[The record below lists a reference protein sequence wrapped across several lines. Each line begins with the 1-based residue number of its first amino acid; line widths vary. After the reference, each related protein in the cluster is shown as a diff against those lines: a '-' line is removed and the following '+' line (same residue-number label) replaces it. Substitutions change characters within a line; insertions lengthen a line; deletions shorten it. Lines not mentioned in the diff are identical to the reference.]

1 MQISKTQQGGVAIY
15 DYEDFNSGLI
25 PQGLIETESAFTS
38 NGFNVRST
46 GYPGAYALDR
56 IDPNQYNGALSPGY
70 APSANATNNSSL
82 AGRVPAFV
90 LTDNSTGYGVDTG
103 GRVQKITTSG
113 SAPSVN
119 VSGAYPHT
127 ITGTSPV
134 GQDALLYTH
143 YRSSVLQ
150 TSLFYTYYNNANWN
164 VGILDSS
171 LATPNDTFMSSD
183 ANAGFRLVIS
193 GGDGDDSSQR
203 TKAHPMAI
211 GADGILYIG
220 SGRYVHAYDGTIAT
234 DGSFFSKVLTL
245 PQGVEIVGM
254 TNFNNTL
261 LIATNYVPLA
271 SSVGSANT
279 YVWDYLSL
287 DISFAIDLEDVSV
300 SSIFLWGGTPMITT
314 YGENGR
320 NGNYKL
326 KAITGN
332 NVKNVASW
340 NSGAPSFR
348 GVVTT
353 ENMLYMNCAGK
364 IVTVGSIYK
373 SGNMV
378 NHIGSLPQTGTVTG
392 GVLFYNP
399 LAPTPGL
406 TASVSNDTTYYFQH
420 VGNSSLTP
428 GQAFCAFPVCTPG
441 IPAGKRGRIKNV
453 EVEYTLP
460 LAASG
465 TNGTF
470 NLSIKTDNTT
480 TSVIVSANSSVALP
494 LAKRYTRD
502 NSGAAL
508 PAFNNFEVLLG
519 WGASSGGQS
528 PRITRVLVE
537 WELLE
542 ITN

>member
-1 MQISKTQQGGVAIY
+1 MKITQTSTGGIAEYGY
-15 DYEDFNSGLI
+15 DDFNSGLI
-25 PQGLIETESAFTS
+25 PQGLIETEAAFTS
-38 NGFNVRST
+38 NGFNVRAT

-56 IDPNQYNGALSPGY
+56 IDPNQYNGVLSPGY
-70 APSANATNNSSL
+70 APSSNATNNSSL
-82 AGRVPAFV
+82 AGRVVAFA
-90 LTDNSTGYGVDTG
+90 LTDNSTGYGVDSG
-103 GRVQKITTSG
+103 GKVQKITVSG
-113 SAPSVN
+113 SAPSV
-119 VSGAYPHT
+119 VVAGSYPHT

-143 YRSSVLQ
+143 YRSGALQ

-164 VGILDSS
+164 IGILDAS

-193 GGDGDDSSQR
+193 SGDGDDAAQR

-220 SGRYVHAYDGTIAT
+220 SGRYVHAYDGTIT
-234 DGSFFSKVLTL
+234 TNGSFFSKVLTL
-245 PQGVEIVGM
+245 PQGIEVVAL

-261 LIATNYVPLA
+261 LVATNYVPLA
-271 SSVGSANT
+271 SSVGSAST

-287 DISFAIDLEDVSV
+287 DISYCIDLEDISV
-300 SSIFLWGGTPMITT
+300 SSLFLWGGTPMVTT

-332 NVKNVASW
+332 NVKNIASW
-340 NSGAPSFR
+340 NSAAPTNR
-348 GVVTT
+348 GIVTT
-353 ENMLYMNCAGK
+353 ENMVYMNCAGK
-364 IVTVGSIYK
+364 ILTVGSIYK
-373 SGNMV
+373 PGNMI
-378 NHIGSLPQTGTVTG
+378 NHISSLPQLNTVTG
-392 GVLFYNP
+392 GVMFYNP
-399 LAPTPGL
+399 SAPTPNL
-406 TASVSNDTTYYFQH
+406 TASVSNDTSYYFQH
-420 VGNSSLTP
+420 VSNSSLSP
-428 GQAFCAFPVCTPG
+428 GQAFCAFPVCSPG

-453 EVEYTLP
+453 EVEYALP
-460 LAASG
+460 LAAAG

-470 NLSIKTDNTT
+470 TLSVKTDNTNI
-480 TSVIVSANSSVALP
+480 SVIVSANSSVVLP

-502 NSGAAL
+502 NSGATL

-519 WGASSGGQS
+519 WSAATGTQS
-528 PRITRVLVE
+528 PRVARVLVE